1 MSNPRLLRAL
11 TGVIGSVAAIVA
23 ALLVGAIVIEFAGS
37 NPWTAYRALFDGAI
51 RNKRAIGETLVY
63 ASPLILGGLSFA
75 IAAKAG
81 LFNIGIEGQLVM
93 GGFAAAIVG
102 AWGLG
107 LPAVLYLPLCLV
119 AAIVAGGIWGLIPG
133 FLRAKTGAHEVISTI
148 MLNYLAFRLITYL
161 IQKGG
166 SWLPVDN
173 ALQATDKVAPDARL
187 PKILTGTR
195 LHAGILIAVG
205 CALLLW
211 FVLSKTTFGYKVRT
225 VGLSRGAS
233 DYGGIKWGL
242 TITLAMGIAGALAG
256 LAGAGESLG
265 LQGRHSA
272 VPPGYG
278 YTAIAVGLVGQNNPI
293 GILLSGVLFGALSA
307 GAPQMQAQ
315 AGISKEI
322 VSVLQGLIILAV
334 AAFSVAGRLPLFERF
349 TRPPS
354 SGGDRASEVGTE
366 PEIETA
372 PTPSAAL

>member
-1 MSNPRLLRAL
+1 MLSNQRQTLRKAL
-11 TGVIGSVAAIVA
+11 SGALGSIAAILA
-23 ALLVGAIVIEFAGS
+23 ALLVGAVVIEFSGA
-37 NPWTAYRALFDGAI
+37 NAWDAYVALFNGAI
-51 RNKRAIGETLVY
+51 RNRRAVGETLVY

-75 IAAKAG
+75 IAARAG

-93 GGFAAAIVG
+93 GGFAAALVG
-102 AWGLG
+102 AWGLD
-107 LPAVLYLPLCLV
+107 LPSAIYLPLCLL
-119 AAIVAGGIWGLIPG
+119 AAIVAGGLWGLIPG

-166 SWLPVDN
+166 SWLPVDS
-173 ALQATDKVAPDARL
+173 ALPATNKVAPAARL
-187 PKILTGTR
+187 PKILDGTR
-195 LHAGILIAVG
+195 VHAGILIAIA
-205 CALLLW
+205 CAIALW
-211 FVLSKTTFGYKVRT
+211 YVLRNTTFGYKVRT

-242 TITLAMGIAGALAG
+242 TVTIAMTIAGSLAG

-293 GILLSGVLFGALSA
+293 GIVLSGLLFGALSA
-307 GAPQMQAQ
+307 GAPHMQAE
-315 AGISKEI
+315 AGVSKEI

-334 AAFSVAGRLPLFERF
+334 AAVAMVGRLSIFR
-349 TRPPS
+349 R
-354 SGGDRASEVGTE
+354 RAKPTTPAST
-366 PEIETA
+366 
-372 PTPSAAL
+372 TPSTTATTTA

>member
-93 GGFAAAIVG
+93 GGFAAALVG

-334 AAFSVAGRLPLFERF
+334 AAFSVAGRLPLFQRF